1 MSSDQTAPKESS
13 TKKTSLAD
21 FNESW
26 ADDLA
31 PAYAAVWDKLQ
42 AQGVSAVWE
51 DDAAPRF
58 VVRRQ
63 DKVLAS
69 HPRKGRPV
77 GVVVAAALFEAGHK
91 LEAEEPGLKILPPMA
106 SA

>member
-1 MSSDQTAPKESS
+1 MNSDQNESS
-13 TKKTSLAD
+13 TDKTSIAD
-21 FNESW
+21 LNSFW
-26 ADDLA
+26 ADNLA

-51 DDAAPRF
+51 GDAAPRL
-58 VVRRQ
+58 VVRHQ

-69 HPRKGRPV
+69 HPQKGRPV

-91 LEAEEPGLKILPPMA
+91 LEAEEPSLKILPPMA